1 MRLLML
7 FCLILLPGLATAKSS
22 LFEPIQE
29 ESPFLTAQE
38 AFQFS
43 ASEAD
48 DGGWDL
54 DWTIASGYYLYR
66 GKLKFQGMPTNARPA
81 LPVSEPHDDPIFGR
95 VEIYRDHLS
104 VHVPPG
110 AGLKGVQWQGC
121 AEAGL
126 CYQPQSAQLA
136 GATASSE
143 PAQTI
148 SAGPAGR
155 VADDVA
161 VADRLANQGLL
172 VGVAVFFGLGVLLAF
187 TPCSLPMLP
196 ILASIV
202 VGTRASTRRS
212 ALLGGVYVL
221 AMALVYAGL
230 GLVAA
235 MVGEGLQAILQ
246 RPSVLLAF
254 AMLFVVLAMPMFGL
268 FELQLPSAIRNRLE
282 QAGNR
287 QQGGS
292 IPGAAV
298 LGLLSGLLIGPCMTA
313 PLAGA
318 LLYISQSGDLVQG
331 GLVLFALGLG
341 IGAPLMVVAVAGK
354 RFLPKPGAWMEQV
367 KVVFGFLFLFAALLI
382 TRPLLEPAI
391 WMGALGAILL
401 AMAYSLFAAG
411 GVLQRAKVLLITL
424 AIGTGLWGATLVV
437 ASSQGGSDP
446 LHPLRLPTSTEK
458 AENALAFTTVNNVPD
473 LDRELEAARAEGE
486 WVLLDYYADWCVSCL
501 LMERDVF
508 SLAAVQKRLEGVR
521 LLKLDVTERSP
532 ATRAL
537 LNRFKVP
544 GPPVQVWIGPN
555 GDERRGERITGEI
568 DAEGFLTRLDALKIG
583 K

>member
-1 MRLLML
+1 MRLLIL
-7 FCLILLPGLATAKSS
+7 FCLILLPGLASAKTT
-22 LFEPIQE
+22 LFQPMQE
-29 ESPFLTAQE
+29 ESQFLSAE
-38 AFQFS
+38 KAFQFS
-43 ASEAD
+43 SSKAD

-54 DWTIASGYYLYR
+54 DWHIASGYYLYR
-66 GKLKFQGMPTNARPA
+66 GKLTFQGVAEDSQPA
-81 LPVSEPHDDPIFGR
+81 LPTSEPHDDPIFGR
-95 VEIYRDHLS
+95 VEIYRDNLNVHL
-104 VHVPPG
+104 PPG
-110 AGLKGVQWQGC
+110 SGLQEVQWQGC
-121 AEAGL
+121 ADAGL
-126 CYQPQSAQLA
+126 CYQPQSASIA
-136 GATASSE
+136 GASPGGDTASSGS
-143 PAQTI
+143 PA
-148 SAGPAGR
+148 PAAR
-155 VADDVA
+155 VAEDVA
-161 VADRLANQGLL
+161 FADRLANHGLL

-202 VGTRASTRRS
+202 VGARAGARRS
-212 ALLGGVYVL
+212 ALLGGTYVL
-221 AMALVYAGL
+221 SMALVYAAL

-235 MVGEGLQAILQ
+235 LVGEGLQAFLQ

-254 AMLFVVLAMPMFGL
+254 AGLFVVLAMPMFGL
-268 FELQLPSAIRNRLE
+268 YELQLPATIRNRLE
-282 QAGNR
+282 QAGSR
-287 QQGGS
+287 REGGS
-292 IPGAAV
+292 IPGAAI

-318 LLYISQSGDLVQG
+318 LLYISQSGDLLQG

-391 WMGALGAILL
+391 WMGAFGAILL

-411 GVLQRAKVLLITL
+411 GVLQRAKVFLITL
-424 AIGTGLWGATLVV
+424 AIGTGLWGAALVV

-446 LHPLRLPTSTEK
+446 LHPLRLPTATEK
-458 AENALAFTTVNNVPD
+458 AENALAFTTVHSVPD
-473 LDRELEAARAEGE
+473 LDRELEDARAQGE
-486 WVLLDYYADWCVSCL
+486 WVLIDYYADWCVSCL

-508 SLAAVQKRLEGVR
+508 SLAVVQERLEGVR

-544 GPPVQVWIGPN
+544 GPPVQVWIAPN
-555 GDERRGERITGEI
+555 GQERRGERITGEI
-568 DAEGFLTRLDALKIG
+568 DAEGFLARLDALQIG